1 MSAGFSLKKIK
12 TKQTLGMKFKRM
24 RSRLKVSLLDAEL
37 ETKIRS
43 KYLEYLEESDW
54 KSLPADAYTKG
65 FVIRYAKFLGMD
77 ANKALAE
84 YKDEKSIFI
93 NRSSDLIL
101 PQKTAKDFGYII
113 TPKILIPIVSAIF
126 VLFIFGYILFQVYGF
141 AAAPQLQVASPDNNS
156 VVETDN
162 IEVRGVTDQAAN
174 IYINS
179 EKVSVSSEGKF
190 AADIKLNKGVNIIEI
205 KSENKAQKEKVL
217 TYTVEY
223 KPKTAENTAINNTN

>member
-24 RSRLKVSLLDAEL
+24 RSRLNVTLLDAEF

-54 KSLPADAYTKG
+54 RSLPADAYTKG

-77 ANKALAE
+77 ANKALTE

-113 TPKILIPIVSAIF
+113 TPKLLIPIVSALF
-126 VLFIFGYILFQVYGF
+126 VLFIFGYIMFQVYGF
-141 AAAPQLQVASPDNNS
+141 AAAPELQVSSPSNNS
-156 VVETDN
+156 IIEEDN

-174 IYINS
+174 VYINS
-179 EKVSVSSEGKF
+179 QKVSVSSEGKF
-190 AADIKLNKGVNIIEI
+190 AADVKLTKGVNVIEV
-205 KSENKAQKEKVL
+205 KSKNKAEKEKVL

-223 KPKTAENTAINNTN
+223 KPKTAEAAVEQNTN